1 MEAVAVRQTD
11 VLGAAEKFAKL
22 ETILPASESSHA
34 ILRAIREAE
43 RCHETGEAK
52 TILFGIQQDAYC
64 PPARALARGGPFDS
78 GVIRVTWRRTSAAAR
93 DNAWRM

>member
-64 PPARALARGGPFDS
+64 PPRACACARGALRLWCYKSYMEKDLG
-78 GVIRVTWRRTSAAAR
+78 GCAR
-93 DNAWRM
+93 